1 MKVILDRIRALLK
14 PTRHLPFALL
24 FGRFQKILS
33 LNNQILERIGSMGDK
48 LGGDYVFDRQ
58 YILSASQELAELVE
72 ALIDHLNV
80 LAPGKYPDLRDVFR
94 SIQGQIQGDLN
105 GMGHVPLTDDVL
117 PMAAITQD
125 LSMAVGGKCAT
136 LAEIGT
142 VLGLRIP
149 EGFAVTTGAFRRF
162 MAHNGLQEQLQE
174 VAEALRLEA
183 ISEEQASQRLRQRIE
198 AGQMPPN
205 LEKAILKQRD
215 ALIAGPSGQGAVFAM
230 RSSAIG
236 EDGRHS
242 FAGQFKSVLNLPGH
256 ALVAAYKAVLAST
269 FAPSAIAYRRETGM
283 DEEQVAMAVMC
294 QRMVDATASGVLYS
308 LDPRSSDRDTMMISA
323 TWGLGASVVAGHI
336 TADQFRVARATRHD
350 RIREVIAEKKEGF
363 YATAEA
369 GMQRRPIPEPMQRI
383 ACLTPE
389 QIQELTETA
398 LVIERYFKT
407 PQDIEFAFDS
417 QGRLTILQAR
427 SLSVYSRSNAAT
439 CDISEV
445 LQESSVILS
454 GQGMVAQKGI
464 CAGKVFRVDP
474 DQDLERFPAG
484 GILVTRFASPRFAR
498 VIRKAA
504 GIVTDVGSPT
514 GHMATIARE
523 FRVPTIVDTGTATQL
538 LTNGMEITVDA
549 DANKIYRGIVAELC
563 YQELVE
569 ENIQD
574 TEEYRLL
581 RRVLKKISP
590 LGLIDPSD
598 KTFVPKACQTYHD
611 ITRFIHEKAVA
622 ELIDLNYYRHYDPGT
637 IARRLKLQVPLDLIL
652 IDIGGG
658 IAPGADHHEIGPDQ
672 IVSVPMRAFLD
683 GLIGSGAW
691 SLEPMSVDFRSFMSS
706 LTRTA
711 PSHLTTPQH
720 VGRNL
725 AVISAQYA
733 NISLRLGYHFNM
745 IDFYACDNPNDNYA
759 YFRFLGGVTDTA
771 RRSRRATFIARLLT
785 NWDFSVNQQGDLV
798 VARVKKLTLERMLE
812 KIYFL
817 GMLTAFTRQLDVKM
831 VSDAHIDNYVAEFQR
846 LPADGK
852 MTEGLGGVTG

>member
-1 MKVILDRIRALLK
+1 MKAVLHRIRTLLK
-14 PTRHLPFALL
+14 PARHVPFAVL

-72 ALIDHLNV
+72 SLIDHLNV
-80 LAPGKYPDLRDVFR
+80 LAPGKYPDLREVFSGIQNEIQADVTGR
-94 SIQGQIQGDLN
+94 
-105 GMGHVPLTDDVL
+105 GHVLEADDVL
-117 PMAAITQD
+117 PMAGITRE

-136 LAEIGT
+136 LAEIGS
-142 VLGLRIP
+142 VLMLPIP
-149 EGFAVTTGAFRRF
+149 DGFAVTTGAFRRF
-162 MAHNGLQEQLQE
+162 MAHNDIQAKLQE
-174 VAEALRLEA
+174 VAEALKLEA
-183 ISEEQASQRLRQRIE
+183 ITEEQASQRLREHIE
-198 AGQMPPN
+198 AAEMPPG

-215 ALIAGPSGQGAVFAM
+215 ALTAGASGQKAVFAL

-242 FAGQFKSVLNLPGH
+242 FAGQFKSVLNQPGH
-256 ALVAAYKAVLAST
+256 ALISAYKTVLAST
-269 FAPSAIAYRRETGM
+269 FSPSAIAYRREAGI
-283 DEEQVAMAVMC
+283 DEEQAAMAVMC
-294 QRMVDATASGVLYS
+294 QTMVDATASGVLYS
-308 LDPRSSDRDTMMISA
+308 MDPRGIDWNTMMISA
-323 TWGLGASVVAGHI
+323 TWGLGASVVAGRI
-336 TADQFRVARATRHD
+336 TADQFRVARSNR
-350 RIREVIAEKKEGF
+350 REPIREVIAEKTEGF
-363 YATAEA
+363 YASPDTA
-369 GMQRRPIPEPMQRI
+369 MQRRPIPDPLQRI
-383 ACLTPE
+383 PCLTPE

-417 QGRLTILQAR
+417 EKRLVILQAR
-427 SLSVYSRSNAAT
+427 RLSVYDRSNAAT
-439 CDISEV
+439 CDIADV
-445 LQESSVILS
+445 LQDSSVLLA
-454 GQGMVAQKGI
+454 GQGMVAQKGV
-464 CAGKVFRVDP
+464 CAGKVFRI
-474 DQDLERFPAG
+474 DQDKDLERFPAG
-484 GILVTRFASPRFAR
+484 GILVARFASPRFAR

-504 GIVTDVGSPT
+504 GIITDVGSPT

-523 FRVPTIVDTGTATQL
+523 FRVPTIVDTGLATQV
-538 LTNGMEITVDA
+538 LTDGMEVTVDA
-549 DANKIYRGIVAELC
+549 DANKIYQGIVAELC

-574 TEEYRLL
+574 TEEYQLL

-598 KTFVPKACQTYHD
+598 KTFVPKACRTYHD
-611 ITRFIHEKAVA
+611 ITRFVHEKAVA
-622 ELIDLNYYRHYDPGT
+622 ELIDLNYYRHFDPGT

-658 IAPGADHHEIGPDQ
+658 ITPGADRQEIGPEQ
-672 IVSVPMRAFLD
+672 VVSVPMRAFLD
-683 GLIGSGAW
+683 GLVGSGAW
-691 SLEPMSVDFRSFMSS
+691 SFEPMSVDFRSFMSS

-725 AVISAQYA
+725 AVISAEYV

-785 NWDFSVNQQGDLV
+785 GWDFSVNQQADLV
-798 VARVKKLTLERMLE
+798 VARVKNLTLERMLE

-831 VSDAHIDNYVAEFQR
+831 VSDAHIDNYMAEFQR

-852 MTEGLGGVTG
+852 MPQGLGGITG